1 MVVGASG
8 AGKSQLLLR
17 YTQDRFNEATKAT
30 IGVDFG
36 HKSLNID
43 GKVVRAQ
50 VRVELLCYGELQAHS
65 DPIVISHRFL
75 QIWDTAGQ
83 VRLELS
89 GQSFTIPLIDVQWC

>member
-17 YTQDRFNEATKAT
+17 YTQDRFNESSKAT

-36 HKSLNID
+36 HKSITFD

-50 VRVELLCYGELQAHS
+50 VR
-65 DPIVISHRFL
+65 
-75 QIWDTAGQ
+75 
-83 VRLELS
+83 
-89 GQSFTIPLIDVQWC
+89 SFPFSEVNRNARANAVLACF

>member
-1 MVVGASG
+1 MLIVPKVVVVGASG

-17 YTQDRFNEATKAT
+17 YTMDRFNEASKAT

-50 VRVELLCYGELQAHS
+50 VRMLLE
-65 DPIVISHRFL
+65 
-75 QIWDTAGQ
+75 
-83 VRLELS
+83 
-89 GQSFTIPLIDVQWC
+89 